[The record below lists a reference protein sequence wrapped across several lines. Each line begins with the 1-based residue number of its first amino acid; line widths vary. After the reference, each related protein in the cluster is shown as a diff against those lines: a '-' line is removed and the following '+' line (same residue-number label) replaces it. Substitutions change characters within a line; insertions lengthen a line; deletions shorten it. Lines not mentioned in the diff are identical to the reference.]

1 MTVQAKGDG
10 PRPGSAARS
19 GGSRTR
25 RWSPARAGSPA
36 TCRRRIGCASC
47 AVRSRPGGSFASWR
61 PKVRRV
67 DHRRRSC
74 RGEADPAN
82 AAQVQ
87 LRAGRPAGAG
97 DRCGA
102 LRRRADRGR
111 AGADARGSR
120 GHRGSRRSR
129 NLREACGR
137 RCARG
142 ARARRR
148 ARARRGEGQRH
159 RRRAREDA
167 GLRRQA
173 RGRAQARQDRHP
185 LAPAECAAAGAA
197 RGARRLGSDQP
208 ARDAPLQH
216 ADAARHADDHRR
228 ARRHAGIRPAG
239 DRAGRGRRLRPE
251 DVAGG
256 RICDRDL
263 AGAQAQNIGRLDGRP
278 ARESRR
284 LLPQPRPV
292 RFA

>member
-1 MTVQAKGDG
+1 MAKDLGRPLDPAGRG
-10 PRPGSAARS
+10 PDAGHRPGPVYRRPA
-19 GGSRTR
+19 GG
-25 RWSPARAGSPA
+25 ALGALRAQFG
-36 TCRRRIGCASC
+36 RRRADRSHRGARGCDA
-47 AVRSRPGGSFASWR
+47 
-61 PKVRRV
+61 
-67 DHRRRSC
+67 DHRRRSR
-74 RGEADPAN
+74 RGEADPAD

-102 LRRRADRGR
+102 LRRRADRGG

-120 GHRGSRRSR
+120 GHRGSRRGR
-129 NLREACGR
+129 DLREAGGR

-159 RRRAREDA
+159 RRRPREDA

-173 RGRAQARQDRHP
+173 RGRAQAHQDRHP

-197 RGARRLGSDQP
+197 RGACRLGSDQP

-216 ADAARHADDHRR
+216 ADAARHAHDHRR
-228 ARRHAGIRPAG
+228 TRRHAGIRPAG
-239 DRAGRGRRLRPE
+239 DRAGRRRRLRPE

-256 RICDRDL
+256 P
-263 AGAQAQNIGRLDGRP
+263 NM
-278 ARESRR
+278 
-284 LLPQPRPV
+284 
-292 RFA
+292 